1 MQEDDLRGLIG
12 RVKNGSM
19 SRRAFV
25 RRMAAVGFTA
35 PMATQLLAMTG
46 AANAQS
52 SAGSVPAFGGTRR
65 GGGGH
70 LKILYW
76 QASTL
81 LNPHFAAGTT
91 NQDASRVFY
100 EPLAGWSADGTLQPI
115 LAAEIPS
122 IENGGLAQDG
132 RSVTWKLKRGVKW
145 HDGQDFT
152 ADDVVFNWEYARS
165 PQVATVTAG
174 SYRDV
179 NVVKVDDF
187 TVRVEFPAPTPFWA
201 DAFVGS
207 IGMIIPRHLFRDFA
221 GANSRDAPTNIRPV
235 GTGAYRL
242 QSFAPG
248 DLLRAELN
256 PNYHMNNRPFF
267 DSMEIK
273 GGGDAAS
280 AARAVLQT
288 ADFDYAWNLQ
298 VEDAILQRL
307 EAAGRGRV
315 NVIDGGNIEF
325 VQLNAADPNREVEG
339 ERAHP
344 NSRHPAFQ
352 DPAVRQAMALLI
364 DRQAL
369 TQHIYGRG
377 GPATPNFLNNPPRFR
392 SPNMRMEFSV
402 ERANQILD
410 QAGWVRGS
418 DGIRAKD
425 GVRLRFVFQTSVN
438 SPRQR
443 TQAIYKQ
450 AAQRAGIDLEL
461 KSVVASVFF
470 SSDVANPDTYIKF
483 WADMQM
489 YTTTMPQAD
498 PQRFMNQYVSWEMAQ
513 RSNSWQGRNIVRW
526 KNDEYDAAF
535 RAADAELDPVKRA
548 ALFIRMNDLIVGS
561 NHVIPLVMRPT
572 VSGSVNNLRHV
583 LSGWDQTMWMIQD
596 WWRQT

>member
-1 MQEDDLRGLIG
+1 M
-12 RVKNGSM
+12 
-19 SRRAFV
+19 
-25 RRMAAVGFTA
+25 
-35 PMATQLLAMTG
+35 
-46 AANAQS
+46 
-52 SAGSVPAFGGTRR
+52 
-65 GGGGH
+65 
-70 LKILYW
+70 
-76 QASTL
+76 
-81 LNPHFAAGTT
+81 
-91 NQDASRVFY
+91 
-100 EPLAGWSADGTLQPI
+100 
-115 LAAEIPS
+115 
-122 IENGGLAQDG
+122 
-132 RSVTWKLKRGVKW
+132 KRGVKW

-152 ADDVVFNWEYARS
+152 ADDVVFNWEYARN
-165 PQVATVTAG
+165 PQVATVTSG

-187 TVRVEFPAPTPFWA
+187 TVRVEFQAPTPFWA

-315 NVIDGGNIEF
+315 NIVDGGSIEF

-369 TQHIYGRG
+369 QQHIYGRG
-377 GPATPNFLNNPPRFR
+377 GPATANFLNNPPRFR

-425 GVRLRFVFQTSVN
+425 GVRLRFVYQTSVN
-438 SPRQR
+438 APRQR

-483 WADMQM
+483 WADVQM

-498 PQRFMNQYVSWEMAQ
+498 PQRFMNQYVSWEMSQ

-535 RAADAELDPVKRA
+535 RAADTELDPVKRA

-572 VSGSVNNLRHV
+572 VSGSVNNLRPV